1 MRWRCRWN
9 ASADARVGVA
19 TDPTGGTRVDPVI
32 DGSRWRSRADGP
44 RWLYA
49 RPGRLRAGWRLAAFA
64 LAMLVFQPIAES
76 FIAPIFGAV
85 SRAVGEPVAAYPWI
99 TLVSV
104 FASMT
109 LVLRVVDEAPWST
122 VGLDLAAWRPRVLM
136 SGVLFGT
143 GAIGVTMILLFV
155 TGVAHVEAVALPA
168 EMGLSSDSWGRA
180 ALRLTAL
187 LAPSALW
194 EELVFRGFLWTVAAD
209 AGGIRVARWSTACAF
224 GAMHLM
230 NPGAGALS
238 MAVVVSAGF
247 CLGALREY
255 TGSLPA
261 AWMAHLA
268 WNWVMAV
275 GLNVPVS
282 GVEFEVPGYQTVID
296 GPTWWTGGSWGPEG
310 GVAALLVMTGALAWW
325 MRTTSWRSF
334 RTETK
339 SR

>member
-1 MRWRCRWN
+1 M
-9 ASADARVGVA
+9 
-19 TDPTGGTRVDPVI
+19 
-32 DGSRWRSRADGP
+32 
-44 RWLYA
+44 
-49 RPGRLRAGWRLAAFA
+49 
-64 LAMLVFQPIAES
+64 AMLVFQPIAES
-76 FIAPIFGAV
+76 VMTPMFGLL

-109 LVLRVVDEAPWST
+109 LVLRVVDEAPWSS
-122 VGLDLAAWRPRVLM
+122 VGLDGGAWRPRVLM
-136 SGVLFGT
+136 HGLVIGT
-143 GAIGVTMILLFV
+143 GAIGVTMILLFA
-155 TGVAHVEAVALPA
+155 TGVAHVEPVTLPA
-168 EMGLSSDSWGRA
+168 EMGTSGDSWARA
-180 ALRLTAL
+180 AVRLTAL

-224 GAMHLM
+224 GALHLM

-247 CLGALREY
+247 CLGAFREY

-261 AWMAHLA
+261 AWTAHLA

-282 GVEFEVPGYQTVID
+282 GVEFDVPGYQTVID

-310 GVAALLVMTGALAWW
+310 GAAALLVMTGALAWW
-325 MRTTSWRSF
+325 MRSTSWRSF
-334 RTETK
+334 RTENK